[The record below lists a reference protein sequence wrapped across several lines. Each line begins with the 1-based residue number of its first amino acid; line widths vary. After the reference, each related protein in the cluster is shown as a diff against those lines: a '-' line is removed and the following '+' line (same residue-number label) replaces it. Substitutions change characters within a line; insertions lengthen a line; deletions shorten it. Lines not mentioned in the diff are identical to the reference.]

1 MSEALV
7 PYPTPGH
14 IKLNEVVYNDI
25 NEWAQAYLDNIAPG
39 DVIDI
44 TGQSVDRRSYEVKRF
59 KEFAEDNLVRAK
71 QEQETA
77 KPSSVYAN
85 LRLKGAVSLKNQADA
100 LTSAFA
106 ARPKSG
112 AGSRRRNKKSNY
124 KKRSNTYRRNHR
136 RKYK

>member
-1 MSEALV
+1 MSDALV
-7 PYPTPGH
+7 PYPTDGH

-25 NEWAQAYLDNIAPG
+25 DEWAQAYLDNIAPG
-39 DVIDI
+39 NVIDI

-77 KPSSVYAN
+77 KPSSVDAN
-85 LRLKGAVSLKNQADA
+85 LRLKAAVSLKNQADA

-124 KKRSNTYRRNHR
+124 KKRSKRKNHR